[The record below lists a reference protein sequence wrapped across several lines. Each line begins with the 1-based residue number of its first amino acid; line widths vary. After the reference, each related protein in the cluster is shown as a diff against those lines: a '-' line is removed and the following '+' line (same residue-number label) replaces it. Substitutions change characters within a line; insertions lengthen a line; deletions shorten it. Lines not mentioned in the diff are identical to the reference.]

1 MSEYTLEG
9 LKKELSAGI
18 VEIVYIDQ
26 YSVEYTISATRSEN
40 HLNEDVSNSF
50 DDEKHLI
57 AMWNLIEEKW
67 TQIPVSSII
76 HMERLTGIGVKSDDD
91 LVDPTLLNMFS

>member
-18 VEIVYIDQ
+18 VEIVYIDK
-26 YSVEYTISATRSEN
+26 YSVEYTISATLSKN
-40 HLNEDVSNSF
+40 HLDEESPERDSSKLISF
-50 DDEKHLI
+50 
-57 AMWNLIEEKW
+57 WNVIEEEW
-67 TQIPVSSII
+67 QNIPVSSII
-76 HMERLTGIGVKSDDD
+76 HIERLTGIGVKSDDD